1 VFGWHRDRFEL
12 ARGAVPLAGSIAC
25 THQAFRFGAAAYG
38 LQFHPEVRATDLASW
53 ARVPDHR
60 SLLEAADVTVHQLA
74 RELARATPELDR
86 LARGLLDHWI
96 ELVSRV
102 ATERRLGVAV

>member
-1 VFGWHRDRFEL
+1 
-12 ARGAVPLAGSIAC
+12 
-25 THQAFRFGAAAYG
+25 
-38 LQFHPEVRATDLASW
+38 
-53 ARVPDHR
+53 
-60 SLLEAADVTVHQLA
+60 LEAADVTVHQLA